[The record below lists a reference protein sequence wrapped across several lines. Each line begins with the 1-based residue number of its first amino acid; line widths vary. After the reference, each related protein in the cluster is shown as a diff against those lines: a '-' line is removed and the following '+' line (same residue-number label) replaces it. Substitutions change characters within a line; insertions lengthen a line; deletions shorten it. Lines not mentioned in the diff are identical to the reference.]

1 MQARKSIRDVDVQ
14 GKRVLVRVDFNV
26 PLDAEGNVTNDAR
39 IRASLPTIRYLL
51 DNGAAVILM
60 SHLGRPQGKVLDSMR
75 LKPVANRLSELLGAP
90 VIAAP
95 ESVGAEVEQLAANLK
110 PGHIMLLENLRFH
123 PEEEAND
130 PEFAR
135 QLASLGDIYVDDAFG
150 SAHRAHASTAGVGD
164 YLPAV
169 SGLLMEREL
178 QELGWVLNGAAH
190 PLAAIIGGAKVS
202 SKIGVLTHLLDRA
215 DDFLIGGGMANTF
228 LLAEGLEVGTSL
240 AERDKLDVARAFLA
254 DAKTKGVSVHLP
266 VDVVVAERV
275 ESGARSKT
283 VSVNDV
289 PQGWSIVDIGPETI
303 ERYRDVLSGAKTII
317 WNGPMGVFE
326 IPDFAEGTKGIAL
339 AVADSR
345 GRTVVGGGDSVAAV
359 EQMGVAD
366 RIGHIST
373 GGGASLE
380 FLEGRELPGVAVLAS
395 RD

>member
-39 IRASLPTIRYLL
+39 IRASLATIRYLL

-60 SHLGRPQGKVLDSMR
+60 SHLGRPKGKVVDSMR
-75 LKPVANRLSELLGAP
+75 LKPVADRLSELLGAP

-95 ESVGAEVEQLAANLK
+95 ESVGPEVEQLAAHLK

-150 SAHRAHASTAGVGD
+150 SAHRAHASTAGVAD

-178 QELGWVLNGAAH
+178 RELGGVLNGAAH

>member
-60 SHLGRPQGKVLDSMR
+60 SHLGRPKGKVVDSMR

-150 SAHRAHASTAGVGD
+150 SAHRAHASTAGVAD

-178 QELGWVLNGAAH
+178 QELGGVLNGAAH

-254 DAKTKGVSVHLP
+254 DAKTKGVSVQLP

>member
-60 SHLGRPQGKVLDSMR
+60 SHLGRPKGKVVDSMR

-150 SAHRAHASTAGVGD
+150 SAHRAHASTAGVAD

-178 QELGWVLNGAAH
+178 QELGGVLNGAAR

-240 AERDKLDVARAFLA
+240 AERDNLDVARAFLA
-254 DAKTKGVSVHLP
+254 DAKTKGVAVHLP

-275 ESGARSKT
+275 ELGARSRT
-283 VSVNDV
+283 VSVNEV

-303 ERYRDVLSGAKTII
+303 ERFRDVLSGAKTII